1 MGIDNTNQ
9 NHVCVGPCNHR
20 CMDIPRKRLALL
32 VLLPLLLAGCGL
44 AETTAAGAAGA
55 ASTAEEA
62 KQARQTLDNVQ
73 QQLDAAQQAAAMSR
87 ADAEA
92 ASQ

>member
-1 MGIDNTNQ
+1 MAWWPSLS
-9 NHVCVGPCNHR
+9 GPR
-20 CMDIPRKRLALL
+20 RGRGRLPAARTGL
-32 VLLPLLLAGCGL
+32 VLPCVLLLAGCGL

-55 ASTAEEA
+55 ASAAEEA